1 MEKHITTERIANAIM
16 QNAPFEGHYL
26 VVEGPKDSKLYGRFI
41 NNQEIIIKV
50 AFGKQ
55 KVKEV
60 IEILTKRRFDRKIG
74 IIDADFTRITEDEV
88 EIDGLFITD
97 DHDIEVMVIKTRAL
111 NDVLHI
117 FCFKSKIQEFEK
129 KHKISVRD
137 QIFGLGKEI
146 GYLKLANK
154 IYDLG
159 LVFKPKNPE
168 GNQIKYKNFISD
180 KTLKYLGDEKMIGT
194 VINYSVNKSENI
206 QSKIII
212 NDRLSAIKEKEYPID
227 QLVNG
232 HDLINALFILMKKV
246 LSSKNKTL
254 QCTNSV
260 EDSLTL
266 AYEFNDFKTT
276 DLYVEIKNWADK
288 NEVNVFNRDKKY
300 KEHKER
306 ESVVLSQ

>member
-1 MEKHITTERIANAIM
+1 MEEHITTERIANAIM

-26 VVEGPKDSKLYGRFI
+26 VVEGPKDLKLYGKFI

-288 NEVNVFNRDKKY
+288 NEVNVFNRDIKY
-300 KEHKER
+300 KEHKEQ
-306 ESVVLSQ
+306 ESVVLAQ

>member
-1 MEKHITTERIANAIM
+1 MMEEYITTERIANAIM
-16 QNAPFEGHYL
+16 QNIPFKDYYL
-26 VVEGPKDSKLYGRFI
+26 IVEGPKDSKIYGKFI
-41 NNQEIIIKV
+41 NNEKITIKIV
-50 AFGKQ
+50 FGNQ
-55 KVKEV
+55 KVRDV
-60 IEILTKRRFDRKIG
+60 IEILTKRGFDRKIG

-180 KTLKYLGDEKMIGT
+180 ETLKYLGDEKLIDT
-194 VINYSVNKSENI
+194 VFNYSVNKSEKI
-206 QSKIII
+206 QCKNII
-212 NDRLSAIKEKEYPID
+212 NDKFSTIKEKERPID

-232 HDLINALFILMKKV
+232 HDLTNALYILMKNV
-246 LSSKNKTL
+246 LSSRNKML

-260 EDSLTL
+260 EDCLTL
-266 AYEFNDFKTT
+266 AYKFNDFKAT
-276 DLYVEIKNWADK
+276 DLFAEIKNWADK
-288 NEVNVFNRDKKY
+288 NGVEVFD
-300 KEHKER
+300 R
-306 ESVVLSQ
+306 E

>member
-1 MEKHITTERIANAIM
+1 MEEHITTERIANAIM

-26 VVEGPKDSKLYGRFI
+26 VVEGKKDLKLYGKFM

-60 IEILTKRRFDRKIG
+60 IEILTKRGFDRKIG

-97 DHDIEVMVIKTRAL
+97 DHDVEVMVIKTRAL
-111 NDVLHI
+111 DNVLHI

-129 KHKISVRD
+129 KHKVSVRD

-146 GYLKLANK
+146 GYLRLANK

-168 GNQIKYKNFISD
+168 GKQIKYKNFISN

-194 VINYSVNKSENI
+194 VINYSVNKSKNI

-212 NDRLSAIKEKEYPID
+212 NDRLSAIKEKEYPIG

-246 LSSKNKTL
+246 LSSKNKML

-266 AYEFNDFKTT
+266 AYEFTDFKTT
-276 DLYVEIKNWADK
+276 DLCVEIKNWADK
-288 NEVNVFNRDKKY
+288 NEVDVFN
-300 KEHKER
+300 
-306 ESVVLSQ
+306 

>member
-1 MEKHITTERIANAIM
+1 MEKHITIERIANAIM

-26 VVEGPKDSKLYGRFI
+26 VVEGPKDLKVYGKFI

-55 KVKEV
+55 KVKGV
-60 IEILTKRRFDRKIG
+60 IEILTKRGFDRKIG

-137 QIFGLGKEI
+137 QIFGLGEEI

-194 VINYSVNKSENI
+194 VINYSVNKSKNV
-206 QSKIII
+206 QSKTII

-288 NEVNVFNRDKKY
+288 NEVDVFNR
-300 KEHKER
+300 E
-306 ESVVLSQ
+306 